1 MRKTQAEPAEEKFG
15 TSGLVSRPSIS
26 AVKESACQVEDKG
39 EVEFRD
45 RGRDFYFCG
54 RPSSEGVVSSVATMA
69 AARNYYF
76 TRDLTADE
84 ASLLAVGKRHGNT
97 YTDPRIEDGYFWEL
111 SDTNGPEYANAQNRG
126 IVTLADDDDH
136 VRYWTKGRRG
146 KKASHTA
153 NSNREENDFKSENSL
168 SELSAQK
175 PSHCSS
181 SSHTTR
187 ASAPSERR
195 DKKLRMR
202 VEAANLRATA
212 AKERAT
218 AAEERATAA
227 EERAQATELEI
238 AAMDEDE
245 KEEVPKVPKVTQKV
259 RKRVK
264 QEQDMESMDDMY
276 GLNSVA

>member
-1 MRKTQAEPAEEKFG
+1 
-15 TSGLVSRPSIS
+15 
-26 AVKESACQVEDKG
+26 
-39 EVEFRD
+39 
-45 RGRDFYFCG
+45 
-54 RPSSEGVVSSVATMA
+54 MA

-227 EERAQATELEI
+227 EERATAAEERATAAEERAQATELEI